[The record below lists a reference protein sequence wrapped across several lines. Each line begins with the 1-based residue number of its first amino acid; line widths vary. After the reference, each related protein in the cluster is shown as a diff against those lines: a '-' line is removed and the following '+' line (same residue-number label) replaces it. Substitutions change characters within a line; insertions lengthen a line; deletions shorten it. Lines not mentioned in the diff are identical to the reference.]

1 MQYVSRFMSATLI
14 VVILSWLAG
23 CGRQTGELE
32 ILCGNSFRAP
42 MEELAR
48 MYEQETG
55 RRVEMSFGG
64 SEDLLPKVELKAAG
78 DVFVTHSPYMEYTQ
92 KAGALLREV
101 QVGYLA
107 PVLVVGK
114 GNPKNVKRI
123 EDLARQRIEDLA
135 QDGLQVVLPDPEFS
149 TCGKMVFKLL
159 EKKGIKEQV
168 LKNVGNDL
176 VRDHSQVGNQL
187 KLKARDAGIMWNG
200 VAHEYR
206 DSLEI
211 VPGPYQYDETIRV
224 SVMGLSYSKKQ
235 EELKKFLDFVEEHGQ
250 KVFSDFG
257 YVKEVVQE

>member
-1 MQYVSRFMSATLI
+1 MQYLSRFMSATLI
-14 VVILSWLAG
+14 MVILSWLAG
-23 CGRQTGELE
+23 CGRQTGEIE

-42 MEELAR
+42 MEELAK

-55 RRVEMSFGG
+55 HRVEMSFAG
-64 SEDLLPKVELKAAG
+64 SEALLPSVELKAAG
-78 DVFVTHSPYMEYTQ
+78 DVFVTHSPYQEYTQ
-92 KAGALLREV
+92 QAGALLREV

-123 EDLARQRIEDLA
+123 EDLAQE
-135 QDGLQVVLPDPEFS
+135 GLKVVLPDPEFAS
-149 TCGKMVFKLL
+149 CGKMVFKLL

-187 KLKARDAGIMWNG
+187 KLGARDAGIMWNG

-206 DSLEI
+206 DALEI
-211 VPGPYQYDETIRV
+211 VPTPYEYDETTRV

-235 EELKKFLDFVEEHGQ
+235 EELKEFLDFVEEHGQ

>member
-1 MQYVSRFMSATLI
+1 MQRVSHFMSATLI
-14 VVILSWLAG
+14 VVIFSWLAG
-23 CGRQTGELE
+23 CGRRTGELE
-32 ILCGNSFRAP
+32 VLCGNSFRAP
-42 MEELAR
+42 MEELAK

-78 DVFVTHSPYMEYTQ
+78 DVFVTHSPYMEYTE

-123 EDLARQRIEDLA
+123 EDLAQG
-135 QDGLQVVLPDPEFS
+135 GLQVVLPDPEFS

-159 EKKGIKEQV
+159 EKKGIKEEV

-187 KLKARDAGIMWNG
+187 KLGARDAGIMWNG

-206 DSLEI
+206 DALEI
-211 VPGPYQYDETIRV
+211 VPGPYEYDETIRV

-257 YVKEVVQE
+257 YVKEAVQK

>member
-1 MQYVSRFMSATLI
+1 MQRVSQFMSATLI

-42 MEELAR
+42 MEELAK

-78 DVFVTHSPYMEYTQ
+78 DVFVTHSPYMEYTE

-114 GNPKNVKRI
+114 GNPKNVRRI
-123 EDLARQRIEDLA
+123 EDLAR
-135 QDGLQVVLPDPEFS
+135 DGLQVVLPDPEFAA
-149 TCGKMVFKLL
+149 CGKMVFKLL

-168 LKNVGNDL
+168 LENVGNDL

-187 KLKARDAGIMWNG
+187 KLGARDAGIMWNG
-200 VAHEYR
+200 VAHDYR
-206 DSLEI
+206 DALEI
-211 VPGPYQYDETIRV
+211 VPGPYEYDETTRV